1 MKITKLNIN
10 NFKSIE
16 YLEVKENKNE
26 FNKVNL
32 LIGSNAS
39 GKSNFIQIFEFLK
52 AIKQLGFQNKEFK
65 KKYNI
70 NNLKNFNTNKNIV
83 SIEIELKYDEKIFI
97 REIDN
102 ENSVYK
108 IREKILYQISL
119 FIKPSKDFDI
129 NEKVT
134 FYEYYIKQNKDTNE
148 IINLS
153 SILVYGIENNFG
165 KFSLTSN
172 QDRIE
177 KYYNPKEIDLQVTSP
192 YPPHYL
198 ETLTQGFKN
207 QTLLKF
213 SGLLIPDDFFE
224 FGVFDI
230 KPYEAKQS
238 YPDMFVEELEKDASN
253 LTPLINQI
261 LKNEDE
267 ISEQFK
273 ADISGTLNFIEDIKI
288 ENFNEQLT
296 LKAKEIQN
304 KNYTDGQLLSDG
316 TINFISLIVILY
328 YQKNAIIFIEEP
340 EKGIHPSLIVELVS
354 KLYDVANYR
363 NKQIFITTH
372 NEEILKNIYQK
383 NELKDIFLINR
394 NEKGFSIIEKPETKK
409 MVKAFLKNEMGIDE
423 LFINNLLD
431 E

>member
-296 LKAKEIQN
+296 LKAKEI
-304 KNYTDGQLLSDG
+304 
-316 TINFISLIVILY
+316 
-328 YQKNAIIFIEEP
+328 
-340 EKGIHPSLIVELVS
+340 
-354 KLYDVANYR
+354 
-363 NKQIFITTH
+363 
-372 NEEILKNIYQK
+372 
-383 NELKDIFLINR
+383 
-394 NEKGFSIIEKPETKK
+394 
-409 MVKAFLKNEMGIDE
+409 
-423 LFINNLLD
+423 
-431 E
+431 